1 MDDGDALEWSV
12 KSVPEEFGGFLQ
24 VSGMTYEADLSVPSG
39 CQKDENGRMTG
50 IEGERRVRNVMV
62 GGEPI
67 DPQSKYTI
75 ASNDFTLIGNGDG
88 YTAFDGAEIV
98 TNQFKLDSQLFADY
112 LANDLGG
119 VVGEEYENPYGQER
133 IKILE

>member
-1 MDDGDALEWSV
+1 
-12 KSVPEEFGGFLQ
+12 
-24 VSGMTYEADLSVPSG
+24 
-39 CQKDENGRMTG
+39 MTG

-67 DPQSKYTI
+67 DAQSQYTI

-88 YTAFDGAEIV
+88 YTAFDGSEVI
-98 TNQFKLDSQLFADY
+98 QDHFKLDSQLFADY

>member
-1 MDDGDALEWSV
+1 
-12 KSVPEEFGGFLQ
+12 
-24 VSGMTYEADLSVPSG
+24 
-39 CQKDENGRMTG
+39 MTG
-50 IEGERRVRNVMV
+50 IEGERRIRNVTI

-67 DPQSKYTI
+67 DPQAKYTV
-75 ASNDFTLIGNGDG
+75 ASNNFTLTGNGDG
-88 YTAFDGAEIV
+88 YTAFDGAEVI